1 MSKEGTQPASDARV
15 GREVEVGGAAEDP
28 NGSGRVVCFH
38 AAVLSC
44 SCNRPNTACIHRERV
59 HRKAKGCVRC
69 SPAFF
74 HGGAFARLSLKA
86 RTSYVGIIIASQHR
100 SIAAS
105 QQRKQ
110 LHNPTAAL
118 SRDRW
123 RSTLPHLPP
132 SPPPPPPP
140 LRIHLLT
147 HTTTIPRQ
155 RLCNIH
161 PARTPHPCAPC
172 ITPSLHVSRL
182 ARTTHQPRRPEHTP
196 ASSLQ
201 LSITRPQPTASLP
214 SFRAGTLLHPP
225 SIVAPPPRD
234 ST

>member
-28 NGSGRVVCFH
+28 KGSGRVVCFH
-38 AAVLSC
+38 AAVL
-44 SCNRPNTACIHRERV
+44 TAAAIAPTLPAFTERGCTER
-59 HRKAKGCVRC
+59 RKAACGAHLRFFTAAPLHD
-69 SPAFF
+69 SPSRRA
-74 HGGAFARLSLKA
+74 H
-86 RTSYVGIIIASQHR
+86 RTSASLLQHR

-214 SFRAGTLLHPP
+214 SFRAETLLHPP